1 MHKFEVNDKLKPGL
15 YCVSTPIGNLGD
27 ITLRALYVLKKSD
40 IILCEDTRVSGKLLS
55 KFNIKTKMIS
65 NHKFNE
71 KKNLDNILKLLN
83 QKKIISVISDAGT
96 PVISDPGNILIN
108 ECILNN
114 INIYPI
120 PGVSAPTTAI
130 SISGFSDKYFFGGFL
145 PEKKKDLNNLF
156 DIIRKLNFSFVFF
169 ISPKKLKKI
178 INEIQKY
185 FIDNDILIAREISKL
200 HEEYIRIKVRNL
212 SELEISQKG
221 EMTVV
226 VSQNLKPQNRLQLV
240 DESVKKK
247 INKLLKKMS
256 IRDITSKIALEHN
269 VSKKLV
275 YDYCLE
281 KKNEL

>member
-1 MHKFEVNDKLKPGL
+1 MCIRDRLKPGL

-96 PVISDPGNILIN
+96 PVISDPGSILIN

-120 PGVSAPTTAI
+120 PGVSASTTAI

-226 VSQNLKPQNRLQLV
+226 ISQNLKPQNRLQLL
-240 DESVKKK
+240 DESAKKK
-247 INKLLKKMS
+247 IDKLLKKMS

-281 KKNEL
+281 KKNGL

>member
-96 PVISDPGNILIN
+96 PVISDPGSILIN

-120 PGVSAPTTAI
+120 PGVSASTTAI

-156 DIIRKLNFSFVFF
+156 DIITKLNFSFVFF

-226 VSQNLKPQNRLQLV
+226 ISQNLKPQNRLQLV
-240 DESVKKK
+240 EESVKKK

>member
-83 QKKIISVISDAGT
+83 QKKIISLISDAGT
-96 PVISDPGNILIN
+96 PVISDPGSILIN

-120 PGVSAPTTAI
+120 PGVSASTTAI

-156 DIIRKLNFSFVFF
+156 DIITKLNFSFVFF

-185 FIDNDILIAREISKL
+185 FINNDILIAREISKL

-226 VSQNLKPQNRLQLV
+226 ISQNLKPQNRLQLV

>member
-96 PVISDPGNILIN
+96 PVISDPGSILIN

-120 PGVSAPTTAI
+120 PGVSASTTAI

-156 DIIRKLNFSFVFF
+156 DIITKLNFSFVFF

-226 VSQNLKPQNRLQLV
+226 ISQNLKPQNRLQLV

-247 INKLLKKMS
+247 IDKLLKKMS

-281 KKNEL
+281 KKNGL

>member
-96 PVISDPGNILIN
+96 PVISDPGSILIN

-120 PGVSAPTTAI
+120 PGVSASTTAI

-156 DIIRKLNFSFVFF
+156 DIITKLNFSFVFF

-226 VSQNLKPQNRLQLV
+226 ISQNLKPQNRLQLV

-247 INKLLKKMS
+247 IDKLLKKLS
-256 IRDITSKIALEHN
+256 IRDITSKIVLEHN
-269 VSKKLV
+269 ISKKLV

-281 KKNEL
+281 KKNGL

>member
-71 KKNLDNILKLLN
+71 KKNLHNILKLLN

-96 PVISDPGNILIN
+96 PVISDPGSILIN

-120 PGVSAPTTAI
+120 PGVSASTTAI

-156 DIIRKLNFSFVFF
+156 DIITKLNSSFVFF
-169 ISPKKLKKI
+169 ISPRKLKKI

-226 VSQNLKPQNRLQLV
+226 ISQNLKPQNRLQLV

-256 IRDITSKIALEHN
+256 VRDLTSKIALEHN

>member
-55 KFNIKTKMIS
+55 TFNIKTKMIS

-96 PVISDPGNILIN
+96 PVISDPGSILIN

-120 PGVSAPTTAI
+120 PGVSASTTAI

-156 DIIRKLNFSFVFF
+156 DIITKLNFSFVFF

-226 VSQNLKPQNRLQLV
+226 ISQNLKPQNRLQLV

-281 KKNEL
+281 KKNGL

>member
-96 PVISDPGNILIN
+96 PVISDPGSILIN

-120 PGVSAPTTAI
+120 PGVSASTTAI

-156 DIIRKLNFSFVFF
+156 DIITKLNFSFVFF

-226 VSQNLKPQNRLQLV
+226 ISQNLKPQNRLQLL

-247 INKLLKKMS
+247 IDKLLKKMS

-281 KKNEL
+281 KKNGL

>member
-1 MHKFEVNDKLKPGL
+1 MYNFELNDILKPGL

-96 PVISDPGNILIN
+96 PVISDPGSILIN

-120 PGVSAPTTAI
+120 PGVSASTTAI

-156 DIIRKLNFSFVFF
+156 DIITKLNFSFVFF

-212 SELEISQKG
+212 SELDISQKG

-226 VSQNLKPQNRLQLV
+226 ISQNLKPQNRLQIV
-240 DESVKKK
+240 DESIKKK

>member
-96 PVISDPGNILIN
+96 PVISDPGSILIN

-120 PGVSAPTTAI
+120 PGVSASTTAI

-281 KKNEL
+281 KKNGL

>member
-96 PVISDPGNILIN
+96 PVISDPGSILIN

-120 PGVSAPTTAI
+120 PGVSASTTAI

-226 VSQNLKPQNRLQLV
+226 ISQNLKPQNRLQLL

>member
-96 PVISDPGNILIN
+96 PVISDPGSILIN

-120 PGVSAPTTAI
+120 PGVSASTTAI

-156 DIIRKLNFSFVFF
+156 DIIKKLNFSFVFF

-226 VSQNLKPQNRLQLV
+226 ISQNLKPQNRLQLL

-281 KKNEL
+281 KKNGL

>member
-96 PVISDPGNILIN
+96 PVISDPGSILIN

-226 VSQNLKPQNRLQLV
+226 ISQNLKPQNRLQLV

-281 KKNEL
+281 KKNGL

>member
-96 PVISDPGNILIN
+96 PVISDPGSILIN

-226 VSQNLKPQNRLQLV
+226 ISQNLKPQNRLQLF

-247 INKLLKKMS
+247 INKLKKKMS

>member
-55 KFNIKTKMIS
+55 TFNIKTKMIS

-96 PVISDPGNILIN
+96 PVISDPGSILIN

-120 PGVSAPTTAI
+120 PGVSASTTAI

-156 DIIRKLNFSFVFF
+156 DIITKLNFSFVFF

-226 VSQNLKPQNRLQLV
+226 ISQNLKPQNRLQLL

-247 INKLLKKMS
+247 IDKLLKKMS

-281 KKNEL
+281 KKNGL

>member
-96 PVISDPGNILIN
+96 PVISDPGSILIN

-120 PGVSAPTTAI
+120 PGVSASTTAI

-156 DIIRKLNFSFVFF
+156 DIITKLNFSFVFF

-226 VSQNLKPQNRLQLV
+226 ISQNLKPQNRLQLIE
-240 DESVKKK
+240 ESVKKK

-256 IRDITSKIALEHN
+256 VRDLTSKIALEHN

-281 KKNEL
+281 KKNGL

>member
-96 PVISDPGNILIN
+96 PVISDPGSILIN

-145 PEKKKDLNNLF
+145 PEKKKDLNHLF
-156 DIIRKLNFSFVFF
+156 DTITKLNFSFVFF

-226 VSQNLKPQNRLQLV
+226 ISQNLKPQNRLQLL
-240 DESVKKK
+240 DKSVKKK
-247 INKLLKKMS
+247 N
-256 IRDITSKIALEHN
+256 
-269 VSKKLV
+269 
-275 YDYCLE
+275 
-281 KKNEL
+281 

>member
-96 PVISDPGNILIN
+96 PVISDPGSILIN

-226 VSQNLKPQNRLQLV
+226 ISQNLKPQNRLQLLN
-240 DESVKKK
+240 ESVKKK
-247 INKLLKKMS
+247 IDKLLKKMS

>member
-96 PVISDPGNILIN
+96 PVISDPGSILIN

-120 PGVSAPTTAI
+120 PGVSASTTAI

-226 VSQNLKPQNRLQLV
+226 ISQNLKPQNRLQLV

>member
-71 KKNLDNILKLLN
+71 KKNLDNIIKLLN

-96 PVISDPGNILIN
+96 PAISDPGIILIN

-120 PGVSAPTTAI
+120 PGVSASTTAI

-156 DIIRKLNFSFVFF
+156 DIITKLNFSFVFF

-226 VSQNLKPQNRLQLV
+226 ISQNLKPQNRLQLL
-240 DESVKKK
+240 DESAKKK

-256 IRDITSKIALEHN
+256 IRDITYKIALEHN

-275 YDYCLE
+275 YDYCLV
-281 KKNEL
+281 KKNGL